1 MILAAGAVSWD
12 LHGRPPMALPTALA
26 VPNPPTLVIPKS
38 RPRVLVVEDDP
49 DIVRL
54 LAILLGDLPCHLDV
68 AADGARAVELASD
81 GNYDA
86 IVLDISLPIL
96 DGLAVC
102 RTIRDQQVFTPI
114 LMLTARGTELD
125 RVAGLDGGA
134 DDYMSK
140 PFSIPELQARMKALL
155 RRAKDYVAPVPDRS
169 VLTFGELAIAVD
181 RRQVTLD
188 DAVVD
193 LTAKEFDLLVWF
205 ARHPGRVFTRE
216 QLLDAV
222 WGYSHAGYGHTVNS
236 HINRLRAKIERDPGL
251 PTFVLTVWSVGY
263 KFRDRQVA

>member
-1 MILAAGAVSWD
+1 MPV
-12 LHGRPPMALPTALA
+12 PPAPDVLNTPDKLD
-26 VPNPPTLVIPKS
+26 S
-38 RPRVLVVEDDP
+38 RVLVVEDDP

-54 LAILLGDLPCHLDV
+54 LTLHLRDLPCRVDV
-68 AADGARAVELASD
+68 AADGSQALEMAF
-81 GNYDA
+81 GGGYDA
-86 IVLDISLPIL
+86 IVLDIALPSL
-96 DGLAVC
+96 DGLTVC
-102 RTIRDQQVFTPI
+102 RTVRQQQVFTPI
-114 LMLTARGTELD
+114 LMLTARGTESD
-125 RVAGLDGGA
+125 RVAGLQFGA

-140 PFSIPELQARMKALL
+140 PFSILELQARVRALL